1 MIDDPA
7 VPARA
12 GMIWMR
18 GIADAGPRRATRALA
33 DALFEAFGKGAAR
46 TGVLQACAPR
56 ATALPQSRL
65 LGSRAAT
72 LPLPPPRAPLPGDDA
87 GIRPWRFDREEGDG
101 ADAPRLVARTTA
113 RWSDPAAGAVRAA
126 IVLRDSPRGLVE
138 WGVAAHAE
146 RGWTHRAV
154 PPCVRLGIDRQHI
167 CDSGGLP
174 VTGEPLKLF
183 PLDGVPPDDGA
194 EDERLALVA
203 GSLGHPE
210 RSVGVLVVSLDSRK
224 ALSSIDTLFRVH
236 WPGLLSVAVVIEPGR
251 RVLAGLLPE
260 RAVPAG
266 GARYFGPPGNAEDD
280 TTFTRSAVRDRHGL
294 LTALLD
300 DALSARSGTS
310 PAGVAVDAAT
320 LLNEHL
326 PRRLRPKVPPPA
338 KPPEAESSPAGPAA
352 GEGKSASEVNRL
364 QSRLTELESVLASAE
379 RRAKRELTLL
389 QDEATAAQQARTQAE
404 QHADHLAGQLAEAL
418 TERDLFAEAL
428 DDAEA
433 ERDAA
438 VRDRGVL
445 AARLADVA
453 PAVASAPPPAATG
466 DRVPGSFEGLIA
478 EIAARHPLLVLDDLD
493 GSLAAALDPHPKAAS
508 WRRKA
513 RDALTTLDAYARAKQ
528 RARRAGTP
536 PGPHLSDLL
545 AFVRSGAPGT
555 LISANIIALAE
566 SDRVEHQEKFRQARM
581 FPVRP
586 ATHPSGRACF
596 TAHIKLERCK
606 PPAPRLHF
614 FDDTDNT
621 GLIYIGYLGPHLAT
635 GRTN

>member
-1 MIDDPA
+1 MIDYPADPA
-7 VPARA
+7 CA
-12 GMIWMR
+12 GVIWMR
-18 GIADAGPRRATRALA
+18 GIADAGPRRATRTFA
-33 DALFEAFGKGAAR
+33 DALFEAFGTGAAR
-46 TGVLQACAPR
+46 TDVLQACAPR
-56 ATALPQSRL
+56 GAGLPQSRL

-72 LPLPPPRAPLPGDDA
+72 LPLPPPRSPLPGDDA
-87 GIRPWRFDREEGDG
+87 GIRPWRFDREEDEG
-101 ADAPRLVARTTA
+101 AGAPRLVARTTA
-113 RWSDPAAGAVRAA
+113 RWSDPVAGAVRAA

-183 PLDGVPPDDGA
+183 PLDGVPPDEAA
-194 EDERLALVA
+194 EDERLVLVA
-203 GSLGHPE
+203 GSLEHAE
-210 RSVGVLVVSLDSRK
+210 RSIGVLVVSLDSRK
-224 ALSSIDTLFRVH
+224 ALASIDTLFRVH

-251 RVLAGLLPE
+251 RVLAGLMPE
-260 RAVPAG
+260 RAIPVG
-266 GARYFGPPGNAEDD
+266 GARYFGPSGSPEDD
-280 TTFTRSAVRDRHGL
+280 TTFTRAAVRDRHGL

-300 DALSARSGTS
+300 DALTARCGEA
-310 PAGVAVDAAT
+310 PCGVAAEAAG
-320 LLNEHL
+320 LLDEVL
-326 PRRLRPKVPPPA
+326 PRRPRPVVPPPA
-338 KPPEAESSPAGPAA
+338 VEPPSAEAVP
-352 GEGKSASEVNRL
+352 SEADRL
-364 QSRLTELESVLASAE
+364 RSRLSELESVLADTE
-379 RRAKRELTLL
+379 RRARTQLTLL
-389 QDEATAAQQARTQAE
+389 RDEASAAQQARALAE
-404 QHADHLAGQLAEAL
+404 QHADHLTRQLAEAL

-453 PAVASAPPPAATG
+453 PAVAAAPPPAAAV
-466 DRVPGSFEGLIA
+466 DRVPGSFEALIA
-478 EIAARHPLLVLDDLD
+478 ECAARYSLLLLEDLD
-493 GSLAAALDPHPKAAS
+493 ASVAAALDPHPKAAS

-528 RARRAGTP
+528 RARRAGAP
-536 PGPHLSDLL
+536 PGPHLADLL
-545 AFVRSGAPGT
+545 AFVRSGAPGAM
-555 LISANIIALAE
+555 ISANIIALAE

-614 FDDTDNT
+614 FDDTDKT

>member
-1 MIDDPA
+1 MIDDHADPA
-7 VPARA
+7 CA
-12 GMIWMR
+12 GVIWMR

-72 LPLPPPRAPLPGDDA
+72 LPLPPPRAPIPGDDA
-87 GIRPWRFDREEGDG
+87 GIRPWRFDREEGAG
-101 ADAPRLVARTTA
+101 ADPPRLVARTTA

-126 IVLRDSPRGLVE
+126 VVLRDSPRGLVE

-154 PPCVRLGIDRQHI
+154 APCVRLGIDRQHI

-183 PLDGVPPDDGA
+183 PLDGVQPDDGA

-260 RAVPAG
+260 RAIPAG
-266 GARYFGPPGNAEDD
+266 GARYFGSSGNAEDD
-280 TTFTRSAVRDRHGL
+280 TTFTRAAVRDRHGL

-300 DALSARSGTS
+300 DTLAARSGAS
-310 PAGVAVDAAT
+310 PEGVAADAAT

-338 KPPEAESSPAGPAA
+338 EPPEEETMPAVSESAESLAAA
-352 GEGKSASEVNRL
+352 GEERAASELDRL
-364 QSRLTELESVLASAE
+364 RSRLAELESVLASSE
-379 RRAKRELTLL
+379 RRTKRQLTLL
-389 QDEATAAQQARTQAE
+389 RDEASAAEQARSQAE
-404 QHADHLAGQLAEAL
+404 QHADHLAGQLADAL
-418 TERDLFAEAL
+418 TERDLFEEAL

-453 PAVASAPPPAATG
+453 P
-466 DRVPGSFEGLIA
+466 
-478 EIAARHPLLVLDDLD
+478 
-493 GSLAAALDPHPKAAS
+493 
-508 WRRKA
+508 
-513 RDALTTLDAYARAKQ
+513 
-528 RARRAGTP
+528 
-536 PGPHLSDLL
+536 
-545 AFVRSGAPGT
+545 
-555 LISANIIALAE
+555 
-566 SDRVEHQEKFRQARM
+566 
-581 FPVRP
+581 
-586 ATHPSGRACF
+586 
-596 TAHIKLERCK
+596 
-606 PPAPRLHF
+606 
-614 FDDTDNT
+614 
-621 GLIYIGYLGPHLAT
+621 
-635 GRTN
+635 

>member
-1 MIDDPA
+1 MIDYPADPA
-7 VPARA
+7 CA
-12 GMIWMR
+12 GVIWMR
-18 GIADAGPRRATRALA
+18 GIADAGPRRATRTFA

-46 TGVLQACAPR
+46 TDVLQACAPR

-72 LPLPPPRAPLPGDDA
+72 LPLPPPRSPVTGDDA
-87 GIRPWRFDREEGDG
+87 GIRPWRFDREENDEGG
-101 ADAPRLVARTTA
+101 RPRLIARTTA
-113 RWSDPAAGAVRAA
+113 RWSDPAAGTVQAAV
-126 IVLRDSPRGLVE
+126 VLRDSPRGLVE

-183 PLDGVPPDDGA
+183 PLDGVPADDAA

-203 GSLGHPE
+203 GSLEHPE

-224 ALSSIDTLFRVH
+224 ALASIDTLFRVH
-236 WPGLLSVAVVIEPGR
+236 WPGLLSVAVVIEQGR

-260 RAVPAG
+260 RAIPAG
-266 GARYFGPPGNAEDD
+266 GARYFGPSGRPEDD

-300 DALSARSGTS
+300 DALTARCGAT
-310 PAGVAVDAAT
+310 PAGVAAEAAA
-320 LLNEHL
+320 LLDEQL
-326 PRRLRPKVPPPA
+326 PRRPRPPVPPPA
-338 KPPEAESSPAGPAA
+338 EPPSDETAAPSEAD
-352 GEGKSASEVNRL
+352 RL
-364 QSRLTELESVLASAE
+364 RIRLAELEAVLADSE
-379 RRAKRELTLL
+379 RRSRTQLTLL
-389 QDEATAAQQARTQAE
+389 RDEASAAHQARTQAE
-404 QHADHLAGQLAEAL
+404 QHADHLARQLAEAL

-453 PAVASAPPPAATG
+453 PAVASAPPPAVA
-466 DRVPGSFEGLIA
+466 DRVPGSFEALIA
-478 EIAARHPLLVLDDLD
+478 EAAARCPLLVLDDLD
-493 GSLAAALDPHPKAAS
+493 GSVAAALDPHPKAAS

-513 RDALTTLDAYARAKQ
+513 RDALATLEAYARAKQ

-536 PGPHLSDLL
+536 PGPHLADLL
-545 AFVRSGAPGT
+545 AFVRSGAPGA

-614 FDDTDNT
+614 YDDSDKT
-621 GLIYIGYLGPHLAT
+621 GLIYVGYLGPHLAT